1 MLAFPWVLVYFL
13 HQLKAVAVV
22 VVAAATAADVAVVVV
37 AVVVVLT
44 KLLAAVVCKHFG
56 HDRLLRD
63 LKKNNLVVNDPKHK
77 KENKN

>member
-1 MLAFPWVLVYFL
+1 MYYL
-13 HQLKAVAVV
+13 HQLKTVAVV
-22 VVAAATAADVAVVVV
+22 VVAAATAAVVADVAVVVV